1 MAIDQEK
8 LKARRE
14 RQNLARKLARA
25 AKELKPDATRD
36 DVDNVAATFMTRE
49 WKSRAQIAELYGDSF
64 DSPKVIAHNAEL
76 HKTSAYLA
84 EEARATERAIDRKRW
99 SHAL

>member
-25 AKELKPDATRD
+25 GKQIIASIPIIIDVLKKAGEFDKR
-36 DVDNVAATFMTRE
+36 R
-49 WKSRAQIAELYGDSF
+49 RQID
-64 DSPKVIAHNAEL
+64 AHNAEL
-76 HKTSAYLA
+76 HKTSAYFA
-84 EEARATERAIDRKRW
+84 EQARSAERAMERKRW
-99 SHAL
+99 SHTL

>member
-1 MAIDQEK
+1 MPVDQEK

-14 RQNLARKLARA
+14 RQNQKIVDLMDALKTALNKIGPIPADR
-25 AKELKPDATRD
+25 AKEIVVKAMDL
-36 DVDNVAATFMTRE
+36 DVKR
-49 WKSRAQIAELYGDSF
+49 RAKID
-64 DSPKVIAHNAEL
+64 AHNREL

-99 SHAL
+99 SHSL